1 MATADRLNQVI
12 GYLLKIEADIG
23 VAETLDNAT
32 DGLNPYIGDGDPEA
46 PSAIEY
52 VFDGSIGRAA
62 GTLAPQKRTTPNGRF
77 RQASIQALFKGLGSA
92 YSGSAYP
99 PNEVHRLLQIAGLTA
114 TYSATPTPQWTY
126 TPTPHGTGFSTGTL
140 RQFAQGSQYDQAGVL
155 CDWSYEAQGLG
166 VPIHTFAWKGV
177 AVAPADQSLP
187 AITLQAPSVIPP
199 VASAV
204 VSNLGVF
211 TAAQIRRVA
220 WRSNRNLDTARIAQN
235 LAGGHAGFV
244 PGGMVPELE
253 LEIERPTRANFDPE
267 ALMAAATSV
276 AVDVQFGS
284 TQYNRWK
291 HTLAQAQLK
300 AVTPGADGAVATVTL
315 VYAAHA
321 STPSAN
327 DAFSVLLN

>member
-12 GYLLKIEADIG
+12 GYLLKIESDIG
-23 VAETLDNAT
+23 VAETLSNST

-46 PSAIEY
+46 PSAISY
-52 VFDGSIGRAA
+52 VFDGNIGRAA

-77 RQASIQALFKGLGSA
+77 REAQIQALFKGLGSA

-126 TPTPHGTGFSTGTL
+126 TPTPHGTGFATGTL

-155 CDWSYEAQGLG
+155 ANWGFEAQGLG
-166 VPIHTFAWKGV
+166 VPVHSFDWKGV
-177 AVAPADQSLP
+177 ASAPADQSLP
-187 AITLQAPSVIPP
+187 AITLQATGVIPP

-204 VSNLGVF
+204 VSNLGAF

-244 PGGMVPELE
+244 PGAMMPELE
-253 LEIERPTRANFDPE
+253 LEIERPDRSNFDPE

-276 AVDVQFGS
+276 AVDVQFG
-284 TQYNRWK
+284 TVQYNRWK
-291 HTLAQAQLK
+291 LSCPTAQLK
-300 AVTPGADGAVATVTL
+300 TVTPGADGAVATVVL
-315 VYAAHA
+315 VFGAHA

-327 DAFSVLLN
+327 DAFSVLFN